1 MPHVFAIGDSVM
13 VGAAPALQ
21 ETFADIEIDA
31 AVSRQAATAIDIL
44 RTRRDAGQLGDVVI
58 VHMGTNGT
66 FTTPEF
72 DKMMQTLAGVS
83 RVVFVN
89 LKVPRPWEAADNAVI
104 AAGVARYP
112 NATLVDWHTAGANHP
127 EYFWDDGI
135 HLRPDGAQA
144 YANMIATALTP

>member
-72 DKMMQTLAGVS
+72 DEMMQTLAGVS

-104 AAGVARYP
+104 AAGVPRYP
-112 NATLVDWHTAGANHP
+112 NATLVDWHTAGTNHP